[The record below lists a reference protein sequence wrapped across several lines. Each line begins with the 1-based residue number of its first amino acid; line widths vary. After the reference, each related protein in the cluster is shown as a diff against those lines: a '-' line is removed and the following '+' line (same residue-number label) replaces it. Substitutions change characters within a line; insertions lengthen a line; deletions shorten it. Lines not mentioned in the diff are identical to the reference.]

1 MHVHRIARH
10 LGFLPGIEKNNHMS
24 RSISLPAGPF
34 AGIQPGSAGPFM
46 TVRGAAAECL
56 EHIFMDDGAFL
67 SLCLVR
73 GLPGGGYG
81 FHRRGR
87 LTPRIPL
94 LLTVCLIPLSP
105 CASARGEGGR
115 FAYLPTNHII

>member
-1 MHVHRIARH
+1 MHVHRTARH
-10 LGFLPGIEKNNHMS
+10 LVFLPGIEKNNHMS
-24 RSISLPAGPF
+24 RSISLSAGPF
-34 AGIQPGSAGPFM
+34 ADISPGSAGPFM

-56 EHIFMDDGAFL
+56 EHIFMDDRGFLAGPPRPGA
-67 SLCLVR
+67 SR
-73 GLPGGGYG
+73 GGDG